1 MYLSLPV
8 PAGRT
13 KVVVQELID
22 EFVKPE
28 LLDKEDAWN
37 CPRCKV
43 PRRAAK
49 SLTISRLPPVLLI
62 QLKRF
67 TTQNGVFWDKSET
80 PVIFPV
86 KGLDLTRYVPH
97 RQPTGREDLDD
108 PRTQVGPFK
117 YDLYG
122 VSNHMGTLSSGH
134 CESCMLMHV
143 HAKRRYGICKEF
155 QGMDVLRRQPRDK
168 GTREGRRGESH
179 AIAFRCLR
187 KLVTRAN
194 PSHGPLISCK
204 FDPIFRYEICADV

>member
-8 PAGRT
+8 PAGKS

-22 EFVKPE
+22 EFVKAE
-28 LLDKEDAWN
+28 LLEKEDAWN

-43 PRRAAK
+43 PRRAVK
-49 SLTISRLPPVLLI
+49 TLTISRLPPVLLI

-67 TTQNGVFWDKSET
+67 TTQDGRFWDKSET

-86 KGLDLTRYVPH
+86 NGLDLTRYVPY

-108 PRTQVGPFK
+108 PRTQVGLFK

-134 CESCMLMHV
+134 CE
-143 HAKRRYGICKEF
+143 
-155 QGMDVLRRQPRDK
+155 LR
-168 GTREGRRGESH
+168 
-179 AIAFRCLR
+179 F
-187 KLVTRAN
+187 
-194 PSHGPLISCK
+194 
-204 FDPIFRYEICADV
+204 